1 MSPAI
6 KPQLPLSQ
14 VVFIHDYVQL
24 VFQETR
30 FTLYNEVT
38 VVINEGSAAQGQ
50 VGFADALVSLLEQKV
65 EIAGSTALY
74 ALELSFESG
83 AVVRV
88 LRRDLH
94 NPGPEAFMVH
104 TDDGSIEIEMNE

>member
-1 MSPAI
+1 MPPNI
-6 KPQLPLSQ
+6 KPQFPLSQ

-24 VFQETR
+24 VFQEAR

-38 VVINEGSAAQGQ
+38 IAINEDSVAQGQ
-50 VGFADALVSLLEQKV
+50 VGFADALVGLLEQKV
-65 EIAGSTALY
+65 ETAGSTAVH
-74 ALELSFESG
+74 ALVLSFEKG
-83 AVVRV
+83 AIVRV

-104 TDDGSIEIEMNE
+104 TDDGSIEVEMNE